1 MAKICPLTDEKV
13 LYLECNEC
21 EEKRACMLGLL
32 EKDQEEK
39 DIKSD
44 YCKCSTYV

>member
-1 MAKICPLTDEKV
+1 MAKICPLTDKKV

-32 EKDQEEK
+32 EKDTEEK

-44 YCKCSTYV
+44 DCKYSTSV